1 VKRLRALGPALAAM
15 LVAAPACDVP
25 TTKSTTT
32 AGLPSVA
39 SYSPRRFTVDLGGGA
54 IVSEPGA
61 SVTGAFFKDAN
72 VAPRLGRALAAD
84 DASGSVAVIS
94 HGLWTQRFNSDTT
107 IIGRELTIDER
118 ATTIVGVMPESFAFP
133 EGARLWVKR

>member
-1 VKRLRALGPALAAM
+1 M
-15 LVAAPACDVP
+15 LVAASACDVP

-61 SVTGAFFKDAN
+61 SVTAAFFKDAN
-72 VAPRLGRALAAD
+72 VQPRLGRALAAED
-84 DASGSVAVIS
+84 SSGSVAVIS
-94 HGLWTQRFNSDTT
+94 HGLWTQRFNSDAA
-107 IIGRELTIDER
+107 IVGNEITIDDR
-118 ATTIVGVMPESFAFP
+118 KVTIVGVMPESFAFP

>member
-1 VKRLRALGPALAAM
+1 M
-15 LVAAPACDVP
+15 LVAASACDVP

-61 SVTGAFFKDAN
+61 SVTAAFFKDAN
-72 VAPRLGRALAAD
+72 VQPRLGRALAVED
-84 DASGSVAVIS
+84 SSGSVAVIS
-94 HGLWTQRFNSDTT
+94 HGLWTQRFNSDAA
-107 IIGRELTIDER
+107 IVGNEITIDDR
-118 ATTIVGVMPESFAFP
+118 KVTIVGVMPESFAFP

>member
-1 VKRLRALGPALAAM
+1 VRPPAAGPILAAI
-15 LVAAPACDVP
+15 LVAASACDFP

-39 SYSPRRFTVDLGGGA
+39 SYTPRRFTIDLGGGA

-61 SVTGAFFKDAN
+61 SVTAAFFKDAN
-72 VAPRLGRALAAD
+72 VPPRLGRALVAED
-84 DASGSVAVIS
+84 SSGSVAVIS
-94 HGLWTQRFNSDTT
+94 HGLWTQRLSSDAA